1 MNLLTFRSFKKVKF
15 YTSLSFLFFFIK
27 ASTLLG
33 QDKITLSGY
42 ISDIENNET
51 LIGVSIIFPELKYGT
66 ITNEYGF
73 YSLTLPKGSY
83 QLQISYLGFEN
94 QILELELDKDLIQNY
109 KLIPQAEV
117 LDEVIVEENVEL
129 LNIKSPQMSVNKL
142 SVNTIKKI
150 PAALGEVDIIKSIT
164 LLPVK

>member
-73 YSLTLPKGSY
+73 YSLTLPK
-83 QLQISYLGFEN
+83 
-94 QILELELDKDLIQNY
+94 
-109 KLIPQAEV
+109 
-117 LDEVIVEENVEL
+117 
-129 LNIKSPQMSVNKL
+129 
-142 SVNTIKKI
+142 
-150 PAALGEVDIIKSIT
+150 
-164 LLPVK
+164 